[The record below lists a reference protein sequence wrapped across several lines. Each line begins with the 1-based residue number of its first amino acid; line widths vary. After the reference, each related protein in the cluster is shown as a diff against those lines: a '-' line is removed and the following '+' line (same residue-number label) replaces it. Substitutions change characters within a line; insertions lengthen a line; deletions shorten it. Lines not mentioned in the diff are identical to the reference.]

1 MIKYVI
7 FHLLLF
13 TYDPRVGS
21 GGGGG
26 GGGGGGALDINSVR
40 GATRS
45 PRPLPLPRHAL
56 NSFLN

>member
-13 TYDPRVGS
+13 TYDPGVGS

-26 GGGGGGALDINSVR
+26 GWGLSISTVLEVSLGARDPYPFLDM
-40 GATRS
+40 
-45 PRPLPLPRHAL
+45 L
-56 NSFLN
+56 

>member
-26 GGGGGGALDINSVR
+26 LSISTVLEVPLGARDPYPFLDM
-40 GATRS
+40 
-45 PRPLPLPRHAL
+45 L
-56 NSFLN
+56 

>member
-13 TYDPRVGS
+13 TYDPGVGS

-26 GGGGGGALDINSVR
+26 GVGALDINSVR
-40 GATRS
+40 GVTRS